1 MYLVYQAKS
10 ILLKWTICINWS
22 VIVCIFCIG
31 YYQRGVAFTGVIS
44 FWVCITQLE
53 FGYWNIL
60 IGDVIM
66 FVLFGIQA
74 LVNRTEYVK
83 KLKRKFDV

>member
-1 MYLVYQAKS
+1 MYFLYR
-10 ILLKWTICINWS
+10 LLS
-22 VIVCIFCIG
+22 EGF
-31 YYQRGVAFTGVIS
+31 AFTGVIS

-74 LVNRTEYVK
+74 LINRTEYVK